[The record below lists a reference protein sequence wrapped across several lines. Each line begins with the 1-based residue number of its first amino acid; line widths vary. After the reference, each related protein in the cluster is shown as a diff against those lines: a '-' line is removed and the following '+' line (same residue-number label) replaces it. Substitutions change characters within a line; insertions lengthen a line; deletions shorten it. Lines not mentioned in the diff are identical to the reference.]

1 MTRKILIIK
10 HNRSA
15 NEDRTA
21 THLAARGLDLE
32 WRYPFAGEAL
42 PDGTGHLAGLVVLGG
57 AYPVPEA
64 DRYPFLREEMRFIG
78 RCLKAD
84 RPVLGICL
92 GAQLLAHELGAAVG
106 PHPDGHHE
114 FGYYELFPTA
124 AGRAE
129 IPDGLH
135 VVQSHYHEFA
145 LPAGATLL
153 AKSALYAHQ
162 AFRHGRTAYGLQFHA
177 EVTPAIFRRWQADHA
192 PRYAG
197 KPGVQPKAEQDR
209 AVARHDPAQHAW
221 FTGFLDRLFGE
232 RSSDDIRPPRG
243 LAAPADLRPPQ
254 AERG

>member
-10 HNRSA
+10 HNRSP

-21 THLAARGLDLE
+21 THLATRGFDLE
-32 WRYPFAGEAL
+32 WRYPFAGDAL
-42 PDGTGHLAGLVVLGG
+42 HDGASHLAGLVVLGG
-57 AYPVPEA
+57 GFPVPEA
-64 DRYPFLREEMRFIG
+64 DRYPFLRDEMRFIG

-135 VVQSHYHEFA
+135 VVQSHYHEFS

-153 AKSALYAHQ
+153 ARSALYAHQ
-162 AFRHGRTAYGLQFHA
+162 AFRYGRATYGFQFHA
-177 EVTPAIFRRWQADHA
+177 EVTPAIFRRWQTDHA

-197 KPGVQPKAEQDR
+197 KPGVQPKDEQDR
-209 AVARHDPAQHAW
+209 SIEQHDPAQHAW
-221 FTGFLDRLFGE
+221 FTGFLDRLFGV
-232 RSSDDIRPPRG
+232 G
-243 LAAPADLRPPQ
+243 VAAALKQPVAVAAD
-254 AERG
+254 